1 MAKVIEVNKTT
12 SRIQLDEALE
22 KLSKKKTPIDLRE
35 FFGKIQFG
43 VDGLEYQL
51 KMRDEWR

>member
-12 SRIQLDEALE
+12 SRTQLDEALK
-22 KLSKKKTPIDLRE
+22 KLPQKKLPINLND
-35 FFGKIQFG
+35 FFGKIKFG
-43 VDGLEYQL
+43 IDGLEYQL

>member
-12 SRIQLDEALE
+12 SRIKLDEELN
-22 KLSKKKTPIDLRE
+22 KLTKKKTPIDLNKY
-35 FFGKIQFG
+35 FGKINFG

-51 KMRDEWR
+51 KVRNEWK